1 MVLGLARC
9 GLPEVRTNTAFPR
22 RQSSITPGDVVLS
35 GRRHCRRSTATVLEI
50 NISPSRNASKTTLG
64 VQANIMPMNTACKVV
79 MGFRSLD
86 VTFASRVSAL
96 DHRRLPAR
104 VPAPHNAALILLHI
118 AAQKPAGRTGGP
130 YPQYPHLPT
139 RRQYGG
145 AGLGPLGSALGGF
158 AMADW
163 KTELEALVKETT
175 AFAKSHGVEP
185 PMPRTIAEPNRI
197 PPLTG
202 IESERE
208 EIRQRVANFKANQ
221 QRFIRDRED
230 YAESKWKRMLASSG
244 S

>member
-1 MVLGLARC
+1 
-9 GLPEVRTNTAFPR
+9 
-22 RQSSITPGDVVLS
+22 
-35 GRRHCRRSTATVLEI
+35 
-50 NISPSRNASKTTLG
+50 
-64 VQANIMPMNTACKVV
+64 
-79 MGFRSLD
+79 
-86 VTFASRVSAL
+86 
-96 DHRRLPAR
+96 
-104 VPAPHNAALILLHI
+104 
-118 AAQKPAGRTGGP
+118 
-130 YPQYPHLPT
+130 
-139 RRQYGG
+139 
-145 AGLGPLGSALGGF
+145 
-158 AMADW
+158 MADW

-202 IESERE
+202 IKSERE